1 MCSAD
6 TVVAGQRTD
15 KMGVILIMSQDLGSV
30 KENLKTEHSITAET
44 HMFPTN
50 PVCVCSMAQ

>member
-44 HMFPTN
+44 HMFSYKS
-50 PVCVCSMAQ
+50 SMCL